1 MYTRIFRSILIA
13 FLMISMPYHAEAQ
26 ILKAVKALIKGGKEG
41 TEKVLKTTAKEGVEE
56 SAEMAVKGIV
66 KSGRAKTVRSVSL
79 YKKGDAG
86 IGYRRIAGKLDNLVI
101 AARQPYTRVF
111 SVTPTSTYELRAV
124 LPESLLHRN
133 FTSSVSASI
142 GRLNAVPVPKSLYNA
157 SPTVLKKSASKA
169 RYGAYKDYFRGKI
182 KDVAD
187 ACQLSAG
194 EQKQLLKKIEADPK
208 YAKIFRTNPHEEAS
222 KWKAT
227 KLAKGGKSAIRL
239 LTGNDAYK
247 SLSDLPDIQKLV
259 ADVHNYSSSYFKM
272 EDLCVEQVGKIRRVY
287 FRGTNAS
294 IEIDGKIIK
303 ARPGSFTIKGEK
315 TNGEVNRFL
324 CQLLPNRTYSLE
336 DGLIQYSTDR
346 YGRVVSVKCYS
357 SDLYKKMH
365 AQNKTRNDELSD
377 QVKKQFFERWKVSN
391 SQYDYGHLV
400 RREIGGPNETINAL
414 PMKREL
420 QRSGSKWFDLEN
432 QEVTSCEL
440 GKEVISDM
448 KIKYYKDHYEITVT
462 KKIDGKKVTAVFK
475 DLF

>member
-41 TEKVLKTTAKEGVEE
+41 TEKVLKKTAKEGAEE

-194 EQKQLLKKIEADPK
+194 EQKQLLGVIQDNPQ
-208 YAKIFRTNPHEEAS
+208 YAKQFRNDPYGEALKWKNSKVAQTQKSYVVKRRKPQTPNNGVKGKWNGEKGNSEFVFDPNVTPPNKNYANLEGKTFAELGNDVNDKHPSVNFRNNYPVFDKDGGTPDGKPLQVFFENGIGEYINHDEVLRKKGKNINRDKLHEEVYERLAKQLGKMVDEIKVFKGDLAAAERLADKWNCSVDEVFRRCNNPKRVQRVPHECED
-222 KWKAT
+222 
-227 KLAKGGKSAIRL
+227 GK
-239 LTGNDAYK
+239 TV
-247 SLSDLPDIQKLV
+247 QLV
-259 ADVHNYSSSYFKM
+259 P
-272 EDLCVEQVGKIRRVY
+272 RVY
-287 FRGTNAS
+287 HDYVSHDGG
-294 IEIDGKIIK
+294 IERVAAEIL
-303 ARPGSFTIKGEK
+303 AQRP
-315 TNGEVNRFL
+315 
-324 CQLLPNRTYSLE
+324 
-336 DGLIQYSTDR
+336 
-346 YGRVVSVKCYS
+346 
-357 SDLYKKMH
+357 
-365 AQNKTRNDELSD
+365 
-377 QVKKQFFERWKVSN
+377 
-391 SQYDYGHLV
+391 
-400 RREIGGPNETINAL
+400 
-414 PMKREL
+414 
-420 QRSGSKWFDLEN
+420 
-432 QEVTSCEL
+432 
-440 GKEVISDM
+440 
-448 KIKYYKDHYEITVT
+448 
-462 KKIDGKKVTAVFK
+462 
-475 DLF
+475 